1 MACPECGGHAFE
13 YGSGAVDIEYHCLQ
27 SSAHIPLSNE
37 DLLRWVSEMRD
48 MCKPAHVQ
56 WATGTDEEYAEL
68 CKLMVK
74 GGKFIRLN
82 EKKRPNSF
90 LCRSDPADIAHV
102 EKQTF
107 ICTTDST
114 DAGPTN
120 N

>member
-1 MACPECGGHAFE
+1 
-13 YGSGAVDIEYHCLQ
+13 
-27 SSAHIPLSNE
+27 
-37 DLLRWVSEMRD
+37 MRD

-107 ICTTDST
+107 ICTTDCTT
-114 DAGPTN
+114 DFLPPLQSSNQIRELVAARTWCH
-120 N
+120 